1 MIDYLSLPTS
11 AGVYLYKNKR
21 DEIIYVGKAKNLK
34 RRVSSYFTKNDQSPK
49 TILLVKNITDL
60 NYYLVNNEVEAL
72 LLENKLIKKYKP
84 KYNIRLKD
92 SKTYAYIK
100 LTDETYPRIHTT
112 RRVTKKGTYFGPFT
126 DGTARYELQK
136 VASAVFKLRTCKSMP
151 KRACLNYHIG
161 LCSGP
166 CIGAVSASEY
176 SKQVASAKKFIS
188 GKHGPV
194 LLRVKEDMQEASS
207 HERFEIAMEKRN
219 QIVAIK
225 RLDDKQAVDLD
236 KNYDQHVIVMRE
248 FEEQVHFLAMRVER
262 GVIGGKEEYHF
273 DREDDLSEA
282 FLTSY
287 YRLKTPPQEVLVNFK
302 VSSSM
307 SEYLSRLRGSKVVVH
322 EPVRGD
328 KKALI
333 GLALKNIQN
342 EKNDAL
348 VTLQDKL
355 NLPSYPRVIEC
366 FDISNLKNTG
376 IVAGMTQWVNG
387 LPNKE
392 GYRKFDLDQKMQ
404 DDFLAMKTAV
414 FRRYKRLRDEEQSY
428 PDLILIDGGLGQLSS
443 ATAALKEL
451 GLQIPII
458 SLAKQREEIFT
469 PDLHNY
475 DSNSPMMLLLRSIRD
490 SVHNFV
496 ITYQRSK
503 RKL

>member
-1 MIDYLSLPTS
+1 
-11 AGVYLYKNKR
+11 
-21 DEIIYVGKAKNLK
+21 
-34 RRVSSYFTKNDQSPK
+34 
-49 TILLVKNITDL
+49 
-60 NYYLVNNEVEAL
+60 
-72 LLENKLIKKYKP
+72 
-84 KYNIRLKD
+84 
-92 SKTYAYIK
+92 
-100 LTDETYPRIHTT
+100 
-112 RRVTKKGTYFGPFT
+112 
-126 DGTARYELQK
+126 
-136 VASAVFKLRTCKSMP
+136 
-151 KRACLNYHIG
+151 
-161 LCSGP
+161 
-166 CIGAVSASEY
+166 
-176 SKQVASAKKFIS
+176 
-188 GKHGPV
+188 
-194 LLRVKEDMQEASS
+194 
-207 HERFEIAMEKRN
+207 
-219 QIVAIK
+219 
-225 RLDDKQAVDLD
+225 
-236 KNYDQHVIVMRE
+236 
-248 FEEQVHFLAMRVER
+248 
-262 GVIGGKEEYHF
+262 
-273 DREDDLSEA
+273 
-282 FLTSY
+282 
-287 YRLKTPPQEVLVNFK
+287 
-302 VSSSM
+302 M